1 MTYTQDC
8 SSVNLYQNYI
18 GWKEKELPGMYQ
30 RQRYIKK
37 VYRETEIH
45 QSWKKTLGNPKSTTC
60 SIMKNIE
67 ETGQVEN
74 RQGWGRKKMFM
85 DKFKNKLSH
94 VVGENRRKLTKT

>member
-1 MTYTQDC
+1 
-8 SSVNLYQNYI
+8 
-18 GWKEKELPGMYQ
+18 MYQ